1 MSDVRFPFRHIVPLG
16 SENRW
21 SDLLAT
27 LIETAPNAVADLLLL
42 GAAASRDVRVR
53 REAPGMGRDRIDLI
67 ISVSGEIRCVI
78 EAKVLS
84 GLGYG
89 QLRRYGDAYPDV
101 HNRVLVFPE
110 RLPVHI
116 GEQAGWREI
125 TWEQL
130 LRALAVSEDAW
141 VAHTAGEWLAHLARS
156 MPQLDSETR
165 WNDLSD
171 GEDFVIA
178 MRARMSWVYQQ
189 LTPPAP
195 IEHDL
200 VGSSAGVSWV
210 TRMYL
215 PSAVDGYWVYVEAEE
230 NLPVRD
236 YPALAGRG
244 VDPLGPSIKVTLQQA
259 GVPTSAG
266 FDWDYLLAMWPTMD
280 AARSDWVQ
288 ATARPK
294 AAHDRE
300 NWKAMVSKG
309 GPRYLGIGF
318 GEAQAKAHGSCMFGA
333 RIQLPPKVMLGQVVE
348 ALLAM
353 TGLMLDMATVAPPL
367 LGREDGA
374 TSGTPEES

>member
-27 LIETAPNAVADLLLL
+27 LIETDPSAVADLLLL
-42 GAAASRDVRVR
+42 PQVDACSVRVR
-53 REAPGMGRDRIDLI
+53 REAPGLGRDRIDLI
-67 ISVSGEIRCVI
+67 ISVDGEIRCVI

-89 QLRRYGDAYPDV
+89 QLQRYGDAYPDV
-101 HNRVLVFPE
+101 HNRVFVFPE

-116 GEQAGWREI
+116 GEQAGWREM

-130 LRALAVSEDAW
+130 LRGLAVSEDAW
-141 VAHTAGEWLAHLARS
+141 VAHTAGEWLAHLERS
-156 MPQLDSETR
+156 MPQLGSETR
-165 WNDLSD
+165 WNDLND

-178 MRARMSWVYQQ
+178 MRARMSWVYRQ
-189 LTPPAP
+189 LSPAAP
-195 IEHDL
+195 IGHDL

-215 PSAVDGYWVYVEAEE
+215 PAAADGYWIYVEAEE

-236 YPALAGRG
+236 FPALAGRG
-244 VDPLGPSIKVTLQQA
+244 VEPLGPSVKVTLQQA
-259 GVPTSAG
+259 GVRTSAG
-266 FDWDYLLAMWPTMD
+266 FNWDYLLAMWPTMA

-294 AAHDRE
+294 AAHDRA
-300 NWKAMVSKG
+300 NWKEMVNQG

-318 GEAQAKAHGSCMFGA
+318 GDAQAKAHGSCMFGA
-333 RIQLPPKVMLGQVVE
+333 RFQLPPDVTLGQVAE
-348 ALLAM
+348 SLTA
-353 TGLMLDMATVAPPL
+353 TTDLMVDMAAVAPPL
-367 LGREDGA
+367 VERQDDA
-374 TSGTPEES
+374 TSGSSEGS